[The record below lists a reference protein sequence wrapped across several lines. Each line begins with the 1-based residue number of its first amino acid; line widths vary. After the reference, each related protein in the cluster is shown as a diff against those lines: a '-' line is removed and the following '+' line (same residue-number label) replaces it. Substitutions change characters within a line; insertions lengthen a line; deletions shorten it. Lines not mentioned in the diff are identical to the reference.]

1 MAPRKGALHV
11 HLDGR
16 GGVTL
21 RDSDYMT
28 SGGEGAIYRTGNTV
42 VKIYADPGK
51 MRGDGM
57 PEKIQAL
64 SKIKRVGI
72 VAPEGVVRDTTTRE
86 PIGFHMPFVGGEPL
100 SRVFVSDYR
109 LRTGFADKDAVEL
122 AADMHSIVD
131 FAHAG
136 GAVMVDANE
145 LNWLFNFHKGAVPAA
160 AVIDVDSWAI
170 GRWPASVIMPSI
182 RDWSSKTFTP
192 ATDWFAWG
200 IVTFQI
206 FTGIHPYK
214 GKVDGYK
221 PADLVKRMKDGVSV
235 FAPGVRMPAAVRDFG
250 CIPGPLRDWYH
261 ATFQEGTR
269 TPPPHP
275 YQTGQAAKIALRM
288 RAVTTGATGAL
299 VFEKTFERAGDPA
312 ARVWANGAVRL
323 ASGDVCDLASGK
335 SIGGMQNADCEI
347 VRLPDGGWLIAIPI
361 AGQATF
367 GYVAADL
374 QDRHLIDSPVRLRR
388 IFRAGDRL
396 FGVTDSEM
404 VEILHQQFGKRSMI
418 TVGRRWPMMVNSTRW
433 FDDVAVT
440 DALGAAFVIIPSGDG
455 VHQVRVHELD
465 GAKIVTGKAGG
476 RFAAFVALEPN
487 GDYRKIELIFQK
499 DFTKYQ
505 VWIGPADS
513 PDLNMGILPRGV
525 VATIVNDGELAI
537 VVPSSGDVRKVA
549 DRGVT
554 TEMKLGSWGETIVY
568 IKDGAVWKMRM
579 AP

>member
-11 HLDGR
+11 HLDGC

-21 RDSDYMT
+21 RDADYMT
-28 SGGEGAIYRTGNTV
+28 SGGEGSIYRTGNTV

-72 VAPEGVVRDTTTRE
+72 VAPEGVVRDATSRE
-86 PIGFHMPFVGGEPL
+86 PVGFHMPFVGGEPL

-109 LRTGFADKDAVEL
+109 LRIGFDDRAAIDL
-122 AADMHSIVD
+122 AGDMHSIVEC
-131 FAHAG
+131 AHAG

-145 LNWLFNFHKGAVPAA
+145 LNWLFHYRKGASPAA

-170 GRWPASVIMPSI
+170 GRWPATVIMPSI
-182 RDWSSKTFTP
+182 RDWSAKTFSP

-200 IVTFQI
+200 VVTFQI

-221 PADLVKRMKDGVSV
+221 PADLIKRMKDGVSV
-235 FAPGVRMPAAVRDFG
+235 FAPGVRMPAAVRDFA

-261 ATFQEGTR
+261 AAFQEGER
-269 TPPPHP
+269 TKPPHP
-275 YQTGQAAKIALRM
+275 HQSGSAAKVVLRM

-299 VFEKTFERAGDPA
+299 VFEKMFERTGDPA

-323 ASGDVCDLASGK
+323 TSGDVCDLATGK
-335 SIGGMQNADCEI
+335 TIGGMQSADGEI
-347 VRLPDGGWLIAIPI
+347 VRLPDGGWLIAISI
-361 AGQATF
+361 AGQITF
-367 GYVAADL
+367 GHVAGDL
-374 QDRHLIDSPVRLRR
+374 QVRHLLDSPVRLRR
-388 IFRAGDRL
+388 VFRAGERL
-396 FGVTDSEM
+396 FGVTENEM

-418 TVGRRWPMMVNSTRW
+418 TVGRRWQVMVNSTKW
-433 FDDVAVT
+433 FDDVAVM

-465 GAKIVTGKAGG
+465 GAQIVTAKAGG
-476 RFAAFVALEPN
+476 RFAAFVVLEPN

-505 VWIGPADS
+505 VWTGSADS
-513 PDLNMGILPRGV
+513 AELNMGILPRGV
-525 VATIVNDGELAI
+525 VATIINDGELAI

-554 TEMKLGSWGETIVY
+554 TEMKLGNWGETIVY